1 MFSSLKAKIS
11 GYKTYIVA
19 ITAILSAIVAWS
31 GNQIS
36 LWNALQTIL
45 AALATV
51 TMRAAVSKAIT
62 PTAPTST
69 QPIINPPGQPL
80 DGGRSAGSTTSP
92 ATQVSGVNVTSN
104 PNPIGTDRIN

>member
-1 MFSSLKAKIS
+1 MFSNLKAKIS

-19 ITAILSAIVAWS
+19 IIAILSAITAWT

-45 AALATV
+45 AAIATC
-51 TMRAAVSKAIT
+51 TMRAAVQKSQDAAAANV
-62 PTAPTST
+62 APTIES
-69 QPIINPPGQPL
+69 I
-80 DGGRSAGSTTSP
+80 
-92 ATQVSGVNVTSN
+92 NVTSN